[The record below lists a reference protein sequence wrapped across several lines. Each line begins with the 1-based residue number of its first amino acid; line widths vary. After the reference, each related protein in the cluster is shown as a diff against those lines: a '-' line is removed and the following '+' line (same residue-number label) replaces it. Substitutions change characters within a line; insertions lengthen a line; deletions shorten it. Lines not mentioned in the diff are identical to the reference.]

1 MTVSMKKYPAKSL
14 LVCIAGTNLTN
25 EEKLRLKHP
34 LVNGVILFSRNFEN
48 SYQLKELVDSIKS
61 VSETPLL
68 VAVDNEGGRVQRFKS
83 DGFTHLPAMAELYR
97 YFASL
102 TNAQRSER
110 DKQSDSKT
118 SYDQPSTKC
127 LEAVNDIGY
136 LMAFECLS
144 HGIDLS
150 FAPVMDI
157 DQGSDVIGDRAFHE
171 SPDIAARLVNAFCT
185 GMRMAGMPTVGK
197 HFPGHGS
204 TKEDSHFHTPV
215 DTREWTEIKEND
227 LKVFE
232 TLLSKNIIDGIMPA
246 HIIFDRID
254 KEPVGY
260 SKFWLQKVLKEDLKF
275 KGIIFSDDLA
285 MVGAGVSA
293 KNPLCYLERYEK
305 AIEAGCDI
313 ALLCNK
319 PDDVDLLLSQ
329 IKPSDVSQ
337 IKNNNGFKIGS
348 QTNTAIYRD
357 KLDAAKD
364 VIKKI
369 NEWKSA

>member
-1 MTVSMKKYPAKSL
+1 MKSALPIMIAASILLTGCDELEVEETHNFGDEMYENNYTLVNTTDLEVDYYMANTDLFGDAQEVKDSQYYVDTLASQSL
-14 LVCIAGTNLTN
+14 PIDVTHAHNERSRISFYVVDHSDISNSATQMYQVEQNQPYHFVAWQN

-102 TNAQRSER
+102 TNAQSSER
-110 DKQSDSKT
+110 DKQSDSKK

-171 SPDIAARLVNAFCT
+171 SPDIAAELVNAFCWVT
-185 GMRMAGMPTVGK
+185 
-197 HFPGHGS
+197 
-204 TKEDSHFHTPV
+204 
-215 DTREWTEIKEND
+215 
-227 LKVFE
+227 
-232 TLLSKNIIDGIMPA
+232 
-246 HIIFDRID
+246 
-254 KEPVGY
+254 
-260 SKFWLQKVLKEDLKF
+260 
-275 KGIIFSDDLA
+275 
-285 MVGAGVSA
+285 
-293 KNPLCYLERYEK
+293 
-305 AIEAGCDI
+305 
-313 ALLCNK
+313 
-319 PDDVDLLLSQ
+319 
-329 IKPSDVSQ
+329 
-337 IKNNNGFKIGS
+337 
-348 QTNTAIYRD
+348 
-357 KLDAAKD
+357 
-364 VIKKI
+364 
-369 NEWKSA
+369 

>member
-1 MTVSMKKYPAKSL
+1 MTVSMNKYPAKSL
-14 LVCIAGTNLTN
+14 LVCIAGTKLTGK
-25 EEKLRLKHP
+25 EKLRLKHP
-34 LVNGVILFSRNFEN
+34 LVKGVILFSRNFQN
-48 SYQLKELVDSIKS
+48 SCQLIELVASIKS
-61 VSETPLL
+61 ASETPLL

-83 DGFTHLPAMAELYR
+83 DGFTHLPAMADLYR

-102 TNAQRSER
+102 MNV
-110 DKQSDSKT
+110 KT
-118 SYDQPSTKC
+118 TELAEQTVPKILHDQPSAKC
-127 LEAVNDIGY
+127 IEAVNNIGY

-171 SPDIAARLVNAFCT
+171 SPNIAAELVNAFCN
-185 GMRMAGMPTVGK
+185 GMRQAGMATVGK

-215 DTREWTEIKEND
+215 DTRKWEEIKDSD

-232 TLLSKNIIDGIMPA
+232 TLLSQNIIDGIMPA
-246 HIIFDRID
+246 HIIFDQID
-254 KEPVGY
+254 NEPVGY
-260 SKFWLQKVLKEDLKF
+260 SKFWLQKVLKEELNF

-285 MVGAGVSA
+285 MVGAGVST
-293 KNPLCYLERYEK
+293 KNPLSYLDRYKK
-305 AIEAGCDI
+305 AIAAGCDI

-319 PDDVDLLLSQ
+319 PDDVDLLLEK
-329 IKPSDVSQ
+329 IKPSEVHHISN
-337 IKNNNGFKIGS
+337 KNGFNFDS
-348 QTNTAIYRD
+348 QNNPAIFRD
-357 KLDAAKD
+357 KIDAAKD
-364 VIKKI
+364 VIRKI